1 MSSSGNRSF
10 FAAPAK
16 AVFLSWWHVINSE
29 TAGGTARADR
39 AVLRRADTLTAV
51 ACTPAY
57 QRIYRK
63 MAAANTGPS
72 WQAFEQERI
81 AAMVGL
87 AAHVKDKDSRSLP
100 QAMSSRAA
108 PTDPNPVSDMRF
120 ARLLDS
126 PDIEALFSGL
136 RRALPLIEHKVD
148 PASLADD
155 LFDWGDHVKKRWA
168 YAYAWTEKANG

>member
-1 MSSSGNRSF
+1 MSSTGNRSF

-16 AVFLSWWHVINSE
+16 AVFLSWWHTINSE

-63 MAAANTGPS
+63 LVAANTGAP

-100 QAMSSRAA
+100 QAMSSRAT
-108 PTDPNPVSDMRF
+108 PNDPNPVSDMRF

-126 PDIEALFSGL
+126 PDMDALYTGL
-136 RRALPLIEHKVD
+136 RRALPLIEHRVD

-155 LFDWGDHVKKRWA
+155 VFGWGDQVKKRWA
-168 YAYAWTEKANG
+168 YAYAWTEKTGS